1 MTTLLYPSIPN
12 FNFYLWF
19 SMQKTWVPKES
30 TLLEFTKKF
39 FDWNLYKNWMLGF
52 WFLFSSFFVIFDWNR
67 LEGDNVS
74 MSVVMAP
81 LWVVDLVLVL
91 APVAM
96 AVTVAV
102 RRLRH
107 GEPVDAMLVSNM
119 IAMVFN
125 TIIYVYFI
133 AVSTRLKVWPHVFGT
148 VNSKSNIPIMW
159 ESVSLWKIQ
168 GIPFGGVFVGC
179 KRGERGSFDLGLL
192 CPYI

>member
-1 MTTLLYPSIPN
+1 
-12 FNFYLWF
+12 
-19 SMQKTWVPKES
+19 
-30 TLLEFTKKF
+30 
-39 FDWNLYKNWMLGF
+39 
-52 WFLFSSFFVIFDWNR
+52 
-67 LEGDNVS
+67 

-133 AVSTRLKVWPHVFGT
+133 AVSTRLKV
-148 VNSKSNIPIMW
+148 
-159 ESVSLWKIQ
+159 
-168 GIPFGGVFVGC
+168 
-179 KRGERGSFDLGLL
+179 
-192 CPYI
+192 